1 MLNYIENRLH
11 YNCMGWFDCSFI
23 LSLGNCTAGWYCN
36 GTSSISIQLICPTGH
51 YCPEG
56 TTIPVPCPAGTFA
69 ALENNAAESDC
80 LNCTAG
86 SYCQGN

>member
-1 MLNYIENRLH
+1 
-11 YNCMGWFDCSFI
+11 MGRFDCSFI

-36 GTSSISIQLICPTGH
+36 GTSSTSIQLICPTGH

>member
-1 MLNYIENRLH
+1 MDLYIECPEN
-11 YNCMGWFDCSFI
+11 I
-23 LSLGNCTAGWYCN
+23 TAI
-36 GTSSISIQLICPTGH
+36 TSIKQSPVSTGH